1 MFRIPEGF
9 SYEAL
14 AGQGTYNHFVIK
26 SHLMTHFGTVTQ
38 SDNFPVILRGTQ
50 IAQFFNSNGY
60 VSLT

>member
-14 AGQGTYNHFVIK
+14 AGQETYDHFVIK

-38 SDNFPVILRGTQ
+38 SDNFPVILRGT
-50 IAQFFNSNGY
+50 
-60 VSLT
+60 